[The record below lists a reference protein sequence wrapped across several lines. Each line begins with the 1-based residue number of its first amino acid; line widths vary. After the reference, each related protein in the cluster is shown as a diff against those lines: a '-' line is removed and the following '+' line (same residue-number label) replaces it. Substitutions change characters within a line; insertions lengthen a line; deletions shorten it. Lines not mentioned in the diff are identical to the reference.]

1 MTTMNDATKM
11 AVTLARKGASDEVI
25 ALVMDALS
33 NHGEHIDAARSVA
46 VTASPVA
53 LETLD
58 SLFTRPPPT
67 EATQPTLPAVR
78 ANPKARAKRVKQRG
92 DGERWT
98 PLLNSLREIVKQ
110 RGPQRGDT
118 RQLAEL
124 CPPRFLEEAAI
135 GHSVEYGPMVR
146 GLASMVSKHARSGK
160 TLCGMRFLFLG
171 YEGIRPERGGA
182 TAVYRVELA

>member
-1 MTTMNDATKM
+1 MKMSDATKM
-11 AVTLARKGASDEVI
+11 AVALARKGASDDVI
-25 ALVMDALS
+25 ALVMETMAT
-33 NHGEHIDAARSVA
+33 HREHIDAARSA
-46 VTASPVA
+46 AMTASPAA

-58 SLFTRPPPT
+58 SLVSRSPPT
-67 EATQPTLPAVR
+67 EATKPMLPAVR
-78 ANPKARAKRVKQRG
+78 ANPKVRTKRVKQRG

-98 PLLNSLREIVKQ
+98 PLLVSLREIVKQ

-124 CPPRFLEEAAI
+124 CPPHFLEEAAI
-135 GHSVEYGPMVR
+135 GHSTEYGPMVR
-146 GLASMVSKHARSGK
+146 GLASMVSQHARSGK